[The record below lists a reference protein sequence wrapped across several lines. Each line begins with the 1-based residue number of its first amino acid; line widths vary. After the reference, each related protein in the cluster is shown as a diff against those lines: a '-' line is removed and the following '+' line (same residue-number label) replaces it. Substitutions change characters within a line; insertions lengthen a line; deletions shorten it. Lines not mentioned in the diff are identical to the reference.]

1 MRVNSTSSVE
11 YHTNSSCDSGTDFD
25 DNESDSA
32 QMPLPV
38 HQT

>member
-1 MRVNSTSSVE
+1 MRVNSTSSME
-11 YHTNSSCDSGTDFD
+11 YNTESSSDAGTDSD